1 MFEFAEAA
9 SVGFFFLLLLTHYMR
24 RRNNNLKYTCKL
36 LNQINGSLA
45 GFKTPETDT

>member
-9 SVGFFFLLLLTHYMR
+9 SVCFFLLLLIHYMR
-24 RRNNNLKYTCKL
+24 RRNNNFKYTCKL

-45 GFKTPETDT
+45 GFKTPETET